1 MITTFEPKSPVP
13 QMTTIFIWNLLSVG
27 WKQLSLKSL
36 AAVRQGRD
44 SCTAMSRATLSS
56 RRSSG
61 LDSARQ
67 PEPFALVL
75 NQPSCYHFRVFDPP
89 RLPLRVGPSTASK
102 YGSPLRS
109 ACPAPLPRSFDL
121 GRGGLARALHLDDH
135 ALVELVVNIKR

>member
-67 PEPFALVL
+67 PEPSALVL
-75 NQPSCYHFRVFDPP
+75 NEPSCYHFRVFDPG
-89 RLPLRVGPSTASK
+89 LPL
-102 YGSPLRS
+102 GSLRAVRHS
-109 ACPAPLPRSFDL
+109 
-121 GRGGLARALHLDDH
+121 RGCGEDVLVDQDPEREVEVDCHLRPE
-135 ALVELVVNIKR
+135 AWTNREP

>member
-1 MITTFEPKSPVP
+1 MTLLAEHDHHFRTDEPGTTDDDDLHLEPS
-13 QMTTIFIWNLLSVG
+13 FSVG
-27 WKQLSLKSL
+27 WKQPSLKSR

-75 NQPSCYHFRVFDPP
+75 NEPSCYHFRVFDPP

-102 YGSPLRS
+102 YGWPLRS
-109 ACPAPLPRSFDL
+109 ACPAPLP
-121 GRGGLARALHLDDH
+121 
-135 ALVELVVNIKR
+135 

>member
-1 MITTFEPKSPVP
+1 MTLLAEHDHHFRTDEPGTTDDDDLHLEPS
-13 QMTTIFIWNLLSVG
+13 FSVG
-27 WKQLSLKSL
+27 WKQPSLKSL

-75 NQPSCYHFRVFDPP
+75 NEPSCYHFRVFHPP
-89 RLPLRVGPSTASK
+89 LPLRVGPSTASN
-102 YGSPLRS
+102 YGCPLR
-109 ACPAPLPRSFDL
+109 PA
-121 GRGGLARALHLDDH
+121 
-135 ALVELVVNIKR
+135 

>member
-1 MITTFEPKSPVP
+1 MTLLAEHDHHFRTDEPGTTDDDDLHLEPS
-13 QMTTIFIWNLLSVG
+13 FSVG
-27 WKQLSLKSL
+27 WKQPSLESL

-75 NQPSCYHFRVFDPP
+75 NEPSCYHFRVFDH
-89 RLPLRVGPSTASK
+89 RLSLRVGPSTASK
-102 YGSPLRS
+102 YGWPLRS

-121 GRGGLARALHLDDH
+121 GRGGLGR
-135 ALVELVVNIKR
+135 